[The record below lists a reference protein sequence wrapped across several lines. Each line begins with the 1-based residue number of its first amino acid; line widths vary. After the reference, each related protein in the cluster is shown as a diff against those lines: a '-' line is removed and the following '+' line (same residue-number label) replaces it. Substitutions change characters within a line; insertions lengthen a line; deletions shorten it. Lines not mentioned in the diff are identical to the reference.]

1 MNFYNEAFNKIKILK
16 PKIKDK
22 TIETYLLNI
31 KKISKEL
38 FNSTK
43 PSIQYF
49 RDISSIKDYINLM
62 KSLASQKN
70 MTTSILV
77 LIKSYKDIFPSE
89 IIELYNNYH
98 KELSKKQEESYL
110 DNDKTDKEKENW
122 ITRDDIFKK
131 ISILQNQINNWD
143 KKLSKRKLIDKYQ
156 QHLILNLYTLLPP
169 LRNDYAVVKIIND
182 PLFENKEECIDNS
195 VNYINLNTK
204 RLLLCKYKTDKYY
217 GMKKIDLPDKLFEI
231 INNWETVKKD
241 FFKEKLYHS
250 FLLLNT
256 TNLTP
261 MKHNTLTKYLNK
273 IFSPKKVSSTLLRK
287 IYLSEKY
294 PVINT
299 YREQLL
305 DSHIMGHSVGTQKMI
320 YSKR

>member
-1 MNFYNEAFNKIKILK
+1 MNFYKEAFDKIKFLK

-22 TIETYLLNI
+22 TIDTYLLNI

-38 FNSTK
+38 FNSNK

-49 RDISSIKDYINLM
+49 RDLSSIKEYINKM

-70 MTTSILV
+70 MITSILV
-77 LIKSYKDIFPSE
+77 LIKSYKDIFPQE
-89 IIELYNNYH
+89 CIDLYIEYH

-110 DNDKTDKEKENW
+110 DNDKTQRERENW
-122 ITRDDIFKK
+122 ITRDDIFQK
-131 ISILQNQINNWD
+131 ISSLKTEIDTWNN
-143 KKLSKRKLIDKYQ
+143 KFSKRKFIDKSQ
-156 QHLILNLYTLLPP
+156 QYLILNLYTLLPP
-169 LRNDYAVVKIIND
+169 LRNDYVIVKIIND
-182 PLFENKEECIDNS
+182 PLFENDEECIDKNA
-195 VNYINLNTK
+195 NYINMATK
-204 RLLLCKYKTDKYY
+204 TLLLCKYKTDKFY
-217 GMKKIDLPDKLFEI
+217 GIKKIDLPENLFLIIKNWELIKKDHFKDKL
-231 INNWETVKKD
+231 K
-241 FFKEKLYHS
+241 HS

-256 TNLTP
+256 TTLTP
-261 MKHNTLTKYLNK
+261 MKHNTLTKYINK
-273 IFSPKKVSSTLLRK
+273 IFTPKKVSTTLLRK

-294 PVINT
+294 PVLTT